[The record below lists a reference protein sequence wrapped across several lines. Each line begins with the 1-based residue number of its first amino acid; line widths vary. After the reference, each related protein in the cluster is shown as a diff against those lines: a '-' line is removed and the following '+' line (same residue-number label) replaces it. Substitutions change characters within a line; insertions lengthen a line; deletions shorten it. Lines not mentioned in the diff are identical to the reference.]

1 MGTRNSRVRTR
12 YSRART
18 PPCRNRGLELRGA
31 TRTAVSSSAELH
43 GVLRR
48 SLAGRST
55 AATGANATSSRSH
68 ALVQISLVHAA
79 TADAADYTRQLP
91 SAGSEWRVAR
101 AAAASGSEWKAGA
114 EKRAEAARRAE
125 VGRLTLLDCAGSEWT
140 ADSSTHCAKRRA
152 ESAEINASLHA
163 LKQCIRLHAERAQNG
178 GKGHVPFRESV
189 LTRLLAES
197 FEAAE
202 TKLVVL
208 GCVAPTATDVEHSVA
223 TLRTVMELATASG
236 ATEETTTTQVPRLT
250 KVKEPPLRIAF

>member
-1 MGTRNSRVRTR
+1 M
-12 YSRART
+12 
-18 PPCRNRGLELRGA
+18 
-31 TRTAVSSSAELH
+31 SSSAELH

-114 EKRAEAARRAE
+114 EKRAEAARKAE